1 MLTKI
6 KEIVTEEEIKK
17 LDGVIEEIYSVVYN
31 NNCSTAY
38 NLGFN
43 TVSNLNGSGLVNL
56 IRICD
61 NLNDACEHEEFARFI
76 LGKVF
81 NEQQIER
88 LKKEL
93 LINRSRYIKI
103 LYL

>member
-1 MLTKI
+1 MFKEI
-6 KEIVTEEEIKK
+6 KEIVTEKEIER
-17 LDGVIEEIYSVVYN
+17 LDRAVKEIYDVVYN
-31 NNCSTAY
+31 NNHSTAY
-38 NLGFN
+38 NLNFN
-43 TVSNLNGSGLVNL
+43 TVSNLNGSGYTNL

-61 NLNDACEHEEFARFI
+61 NLNDDSEEAFARFI
-76 LGKVF
+76 LQKVF

-93 LINRSRYIKI
+93 SINRNRYIKI